1 MNLGR
6 WVLRNLFI
14 NFIREEQR
22 AYTRRVRGTDGSQRG
37 GSPPPLPQHTHT
49 HTHTHSHSHV
59 HMHGTVP
66 PSRRRSSS
74 TSSKQSVSAPSP
86 SPSHTAVFSSPTLIP
101 AVTPSIP
108 WSPSASPLLTPKIPL
123 YQPLSPIQQSPSAA
137 SAPANDVTPIAGHRH
152 GHSKAQTDA
161 STTPVAHAPHKEQH
175 DYFTVRVRR
184 PSVSSGGVGAAAAAV
199 ADVDDF
205 SGWGGPGGKLTDAPA
220 TPTAGGLMGRLKNIG
235 KISKR
240 PPSEAGPATPRP
252 TTSGTDQV
260 PVAPDTTVR
269 SCAAHVLVV
278 VFFSERRR

>member
-137 SAPANDVTPIAGHRH
+137 SAPANDATPVAGPRH

-184 PSVSSGGVGAAAAAV
+184 PSVSSGGGAAP
-199 ADVDDF
+199 DVDDF

-220 TPTAGGLMGRLKNIG
+220 TPTAGGLMGRLKSIG

-269 SCAAHVLVV
+269 SGTAHVFVV
-278 VFFSERRR
+278 VFLSSSSERRRC